1 MEADAQLRPILVI
14 DDDPDVGF
22 LMRHILKKSGVPN
35 PVRSVNSARDA
46 MAILDQLAAD
56 DPTGKSLPLFLLV
69 DLKMPEISG
78 FEFLSWIRQRPLLAT
93 VPRIV
98 MTSSMDNKDAKL
110 AYALGANGFLTKYPS
125 PLVFAAITR
134 FATHATATKATPTA
148 RFSTAEAI

>member
-98 MTSSMDNKDAKL
+98 MTSSMDNKDAK
-110 AYALGANGFLTKYPS
+110 
-125 PLVFAAITR
+125 
-134 FATHATATKATPTA
+134 
-148 RFSTAEAI
+148 